1 MANFKTHIQVS
12 AIGSGVLSTVLLG
25 ANIVNSIEAVL
36 LWVVGAL
43 GGVLPDIDSDNST
56 TLNILFGIITLLSI
70 TAVLSQ
76 LGESVSTLEI
86 WLVIALVYGVTNWV
100 LRRIFE
106 SYTVHRGIFH
116 SLLSSV
122 FIGVLSIVIAYEFTY
137 LNAVMSWLVGFY
149 VFGGYITHLVLDEV
163 YSVDFSNARVKNSFG
178 TACKLYEY
186 KNIQAS
192 LLMLLLVFGMF
203 FMVPNT
209 QGVKS
214 KLMSKHTLVLIKDS
228 FLPLALKS

>member
-1 MANFKTHIQVS
+1 MANFKTHIQIS
-12 AIGSGVLSTVLLG
+12 AISSGVLSTSLLG
-25 ANIVNSIEAVL
+25 ANIVNSTEAVL
-36 LWVVGAL
+36 LWIVGTL
-43 GGVLPDIDSDNST
+43 GGVLPDVDSDNST

-76 LGESVSTLEI
+76 LGEGVSTLEI
-86 WLVIALVYGVTNWV
+86 WVVIALVYGFTNWFV
-100 LRRIFE
+100 RPIFE

-122 FIGVLSIVIAYEFTY
+122 FISALSIVIAYELTY
-137 LNAVMSWLVGFY
+137 LNAIMSWLMGLFI
-149 VFGGYITHLVLDEV
+149 FIGYITHLVLDEV
-163 YSVDFSNARVKNSFG
+163 YSVDFSNVRVKRSFG

-186 KNIQAS
+186 KNIKAS
-192 LLMLLLVFGMF
+192 LLMLLLVGCIFLMA
-203 FMVPNT
+203 PNT

-214 KLMSKHTLVLIKDS
+214 TLLSKHTFVKIKES